1 MQLSETTPAN
11 VPAASP
17 EATLALRK
25 KALSALGILPP
36 FSVVLNRLMAS
47 LAERDVEYAAI
58 GELIEKDTVISAS
71 VLQVVNSAMYARR
84 GTVNSVRHALALI
97 GLAKVRNLVLGMSLT
112 RIWNS
117 VRMPPSWSM
126 ARFNMHSSA
135 TAVLSDCLAQRVAV
149 AYGEGAFVA
158 GLLHD
163 VGRLLIALKLPAE
176 HERVVEL
183 HRTSGR
189 PIHECEMEILG
200 FAHPE
205 LSAEALRFWNL
216 PEPIA
221 MAAMYHH
228 DPAHDTSPVFKTE
241 VPLSALVNA
250 ADLYIDSEG
259 AAILPVKEAG
269 AGDPTPLLAL
279 GLDETRTERLV
290 AEFKAECS
298 AMAQFFK

>member
-1 MQLSETTPAN
+1 MALKKK
-11 VPAASP
+11 
-17 EATLALRK
+17 TLG
-25 KALSALGILPP
+25 ALSILPP
-36 FSVVLNRLMAS
+36 FSTILNRLMAS

-71 VLQVVNSAMYARR
+71 VLQMVNSAMYARR

-149 AYGEGAFVA
+149 NYGEGAFVA

-163 VGRLLIALKLPAE
+163 VGRLLIALSLPAE
-176 HERVVEL
+176 HKKIVNL
-183 HRTSGR
+183 HRESGR
-189 PIHECEMEILG
+189 PIYECELEILG
-200 FAHPE
+200 FTHPE
-205 LSAEALRFWNL
+205 LSAEALKFWNL

-221 MAAMYHH
+221 IAALYHH
-228 DPAHDTSPVFKTE
+228 DPASDPSTLTKNE

-250 ADLYIDSEG
+250 ANQYIDSEG
-259 AAILPVKEAG
+259 ASILPA
-269 AGDPTPLLAL
+269 PTASQGNTEPLIAL
-279 GLDETRTERLV
+279 GLDGGRVERLV
-290 AEFKAECS
+290 AEFEAERN